1 MGQGFREGGDES
13 GRRERSGDWEGD
25 MRGDL
30 FCLVWTFGG
39 DDTPFSSSSLVWMI
53 YRDMRRDLW
62 KTVLPAK

>member
-1 MGQGFREGGDES
+1 
-13 GRRERSGDWEGD
+13 

-30 FCLVWTFGG
+30 FYLVWTFGG
-39 DDTPFSSSSLVWMI
+39 DDTPFPSSLVWMI